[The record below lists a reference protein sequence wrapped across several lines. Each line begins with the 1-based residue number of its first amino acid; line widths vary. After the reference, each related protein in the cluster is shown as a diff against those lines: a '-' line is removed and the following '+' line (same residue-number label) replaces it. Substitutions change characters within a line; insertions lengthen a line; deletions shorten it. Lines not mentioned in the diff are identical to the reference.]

1 MIILDEPTVGLDPIQ
16 ILDIRSLIRDLGKEK
31 CVIFSSHI
39 LSEVQTVCDEILM
52 IAGGR
57 LVAFDTPENLE
68 TQLRAAQQVSLT
80 ARAGEERLQEVLST
94 VEGTFPATFAAG
106 EDGYTTVTVNTSGG
120 YGLTERLFRAFAA
133 ADLPLAELRVNK
145 ADLEDVFLKL
155 AESEETENPENKE
168 EEA

>member
-1 MIILDEPTVGLDPIQ
+1 M
-16 ILDIRSLIRDLGKEK
+16 
-31 CVIFSSHI
+31 
-39 LSEVQTVCDEILM
+39 
-52 IAGGR
+52 
-57 LVAFDTPENLE
+57 
-68 TQLRAAQQVSLT
+68 
-80 ARAGEERLQEVLST
+80 
-94 VEGTFPATFAAG
+94 
-106 EDGYTTVTVNTSGG
+106 NTSGG